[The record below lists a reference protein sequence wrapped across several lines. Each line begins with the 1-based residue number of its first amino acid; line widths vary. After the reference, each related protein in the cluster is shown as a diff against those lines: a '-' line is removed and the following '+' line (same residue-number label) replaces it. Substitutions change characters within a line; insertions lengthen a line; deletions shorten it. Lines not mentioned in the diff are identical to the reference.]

1 MNEIIFL
8 HQMSLMPHRYEVQ
21 RERER
26 ESWQSLTGAGHALTP
41 NTFSAQQG
49 LGRSVPAKYPPSP
62 RFHHHAA
69 SFGQAR
75 FARLM
80 SL

>member
-49 LGRSVPAKYPPSP
+49 LGRSVPAKYPHRPVFITTQPAFVKLVPHDS
-62 RFHHHAA
+62 
-69 SFGQAR
+69 
-75 FARLM
+75 
-80 SL
+80 